1 MEINLISSKYLVG
14 SIKKSTH
21 IISNKH
27 EWLVSHLSM
36 YQTVAGRETASD
48 AYRMISLLDDIAGAE
63 GEPALQEERRFE
75 GGQITLDW
83 NILNSV
89 FFMP

>member
-27 EWLVSHLSM
+27 EWLVSH
-36 YQTVAGRETASD
+36 
-48 AYRMISLLDDIAGAE
+48 RMISLLDDIAGAE